1 MNKLRKLITLIGAV
15 AITGCTG
22 LESPD
27 GWKYRNGLFNK
38 QFSELTIEKT
48 TSGTNTT
55 FKASVK
61 GWKSDGAAIAEAVAE
76 GVTKG
81 AAKAIVP

>member
-1 MNKLRKLITLIGAV
+1 MKIRRKLIEVIVGATLC
-15 AITGCTG
+15 GCTG

-38 QFSELTIEKT
+38 QFSELTIVKE
-48 TSGTNTT
+48 TSGTNTV
-55 FKASVK
+55 FKAVVK

-76 GVTKG
+76 GVIKG
-81 AAKAIVP
+81 AAKSVVP